1 MPDQVSSE
9 ERRDFSLT
17 VLGRTLELLGGQMY
31 KQREPA
37 IAELV
42 ANCWDAGATEVS
54 VEVPEENEYDRESS
68 VIVIRDDGI
77 GMTDDQVQDEYLVVG
92 RNRRQQGAA
101 VVGDRPVIGRKGIGK
116 LAGLGIASYVAVR
129 TWQGGRLTEFTL
141 DASRLKA
148 DPDIEVNEVI
158 IPGLIKSAP
167 QDYGAHGTEIC
178 LRGLKHVTPIRAE
191 NLHESLA
198 RRFSRRIKG
207 EMRILVNGETL
218 KAPNLDLEHRC
229 PEEDLREDELPSG
242 LRIRYYYGFSRTV
255 IPSKEL
261 RGFVVYVRGK
271 TVQAP
276 PFFFDVEGTA
286 SGQHGTRY
294 VTGEIEADF
303 IDEGTDDESDIIS
316 TDRQEIDWNAEVAQE
331 LLNWGQ
337 QLSRRVLREWVE
349 FRGQRMES
357 QISEDEELATRI
369 ESLDPNSRQQ
379 VRRFLRTLGGAD
391 GATERARDLADAL
404 VRAYEFRVFHDMVSE
419 IEDVGDDPEK
429 LHELLTRLY
438 EWKVLE
444 SRAILEIVKGRLQIV
459 EKFHAMIVS
468 NAPETAPRQ
477 GRDNIHDLIARY
489 PWLLNP
495 DWQVLAEERRIST
508 QLKEWAVEDVTD
520 GDEALRYDFLA
531 LADERRILVID
542 IKRPGHAVELN
553 ELQRLET
560 YKERLSAAENRDL
573 SMVLVYRGNLNVSQG
588 VQRSWEE
595 RSDALMLEWSQVHE
609 RARQH
614 YEHYRAILE
623 SDISA
628 PDFARGGQE
637 VQQTRRVL
645 TSGTAYRSPE
655 ERRQGLGPQ
664 DVDYLGPTG
673 NTND

>member
-1 MPDQVSSE
+1 MPDQASSE
-9 ERRDFSLT
+9 ERRDFSLI
-17 VLGRTLELLGGQMY
+17 VLGRTLELLGTQMY

-68 VIVIRDDGI
+68 VIVIRDNGI
-77 GMTDDQVQDEYLVVG
+77 GMSDDQVQSDYLIVG
-92 RNRRQQGAA
+92 RNRREQGQTPIR
-101 VVGDRPVIGRKGIGK
+101 GRPVIGRKGIGK
-116 LAGLGIASYVAVR
+116 LAGLGIASVVTVC
-129 TWQGGRLTEFTL
+129 TWQRGRLTEFSL
-141 DASRLKA
+141 DAEQLKA
-148 DPDIEVNEVI
+148 DPDGVSKVT
-158 IPGLIKSAP
+158 IPGLLKPVP
-167 QDYGAHGTEIC
+167 QDYGAQGTELC
-178 LRGLKHVTPIRAE
+178 LSRLKHVTPIRAD

-207 EMRILVNGETL
+207 EMRVLINGDPLRE
-218 KAPNLDLEHRC
+218 PNLDLERRC
-229 PEEDLREDELPSG
+229 PERNLTEHELPSG

-261 RGFVVYVRGK
+261 RGFVLYVRGK

-337 QLSRRVLREWVE
+337 ELSRRVLREWVE

-357 QISEDEELATRI
+357 QIFEDEELATRI
-369 ESLDPNSRQQ
+369 DGLDPNSQQQ

-391 GATERARDLADAL
+391 GATEQARELADAL
-404 VRAYEFRVFHDMVSE
+404 VRAYEFRVFHDVVSQ
-419 IEDVGDDPEK
+419 IEDVGDDPER
-429 LHELLTRLY
+429 LHELLKRLY

-459 EKFHAMIVS
+459 DKFHEMIVS

-489 PWLLNP
+489 PWLLDP
-495 DWQVLAEERRIST
+495 EWQVLAEEQRIST
-508 QLKEWAVEDVTD
+508 RLRMWAEEDITD
-520 GDEALRYDFLA
+520 EDERLRYDFLA
-531 LADERRILVID
+531 LADERRTFVID
-542 IKRPGHAVELN
+542 IKRPGHAVELD

-560 YKERLSAAENRDL
+560 YREHLSRGEDRDV
-573 SMVLVYRGNLNVSQG
+573 SMVLVYGGNLNVTSDTRQA
-588 VQRSWEE
+588 WEE

-623 SDISA
+623 SDINA
-628 PDFARGGQE
+628 PDFGRGERE
-637 VQQTRRVL
+637 VSQTRLVL
-645 TSGTAYRSPE
+645 DSGTAYRSPE
-655 ERRQGLGPQ
+655 ERREGLGPQ

>member
-1 MPDQVSSE
+1 MPDQALLE
-9 ERRDFSLT
+9 ERRDFNLV
-17 VLGRTLELLGGQMY
+17 VLGRTLELLGAQMY

-54 VEVPEENEYDRESS
+54 VEVPEENEYDHESS
-68 VIVIRDDGI
+68 VIVIRDNGI
-77 GMTDDQVQDEYLVVG
+77 GMSDDQVQSDYLVVG
-92 RNRRQQGAA
+92 RNRREQGASA
-101 VVGDRPVIGRKGIGK
+101 IGGRPVIGRKGIGK
-116 LAGLGIASYVAVR
+116 LAGLGIASLVTVY
-129 TWQGGRLTEFTL
+129 TWQRGRLTEFSL
-141 DASRLKA
+141 DAAQLKVE
-148 DPDIEVNEVI
+148 PNGVSNVT
-158 IPGLIKSAP
+158 IPGLIKPVP
-167 QDYGAHGTEIC
+167 QTYGAQGTEVR
-178 LRGLKHVTPIRAE
+178 LSGLKHVTPIRAD

-207 EMRILVNGETL
+207 EMRVFINGDPLRE
-218 KAPNLDLEHRC
+218 PNLDLERRR
-229 PEEDLREDELPSG
+229 PEQDLTEDELPSG

-271 TVQAP
+271 AVQAP

-316 TDRQEIDWNAEVAQE
+316 TDRQEIDWNAEAAQE

-337 QLSRRVLREWVE
+337 ELSRRVLREWVA
-349 FRGQRMES
+349 FRGERMEA
-357 QISEDEELATRI
+357 QIFEDEELATRI
-369 ESLDPNSRQQ
+369 DGLDPNSQQQ

-419 IEDVGDDPEK
+419 IEDVGDDPER
-429 LHELLTRLY
+429 LHELLRRLR

-444 SRAILEIVKGRLQIV
+444 SRAILEIIKGRLQIV
-459 EKFHAMIVS
+459 EKFHEMIVS

-508 QLKEWAVEDVTD
+508 QLREWAEKDITDED
-520 GDEALRYDFLA
+520 ERLRYDFLA
-531 LADERRILVID
+531 LADERRTLVID
-542 IKRPGHAVELN
+542 IKRPGHAVELD

-560 YKERLSAAENRDL
+560 YSERLSVGDDRAV
-573 SMVLVYRGNLNVSQG
+573 SMVLVYGGTLNVSPSTRQA
-588 VQRSWEE
+588 WEE
-595 RSDALMLEWSQVHE
+595 RSDAFMLEWSQVHE

-623 SDISA
+623 SDVSA
-628 PDFARGGQE
+628 PDFGRGEQE
-637 VQQTRRVL
+637 VSQTRRVL
-645 TSGTAYRSPE
+645 DSGTTYRSPD
-655 ERRQGLGPQ
+655 ERREGLGPQ
-664 DVDYLGPTG
+664 DADYRGPTG
-673 NTND
+673 NRND